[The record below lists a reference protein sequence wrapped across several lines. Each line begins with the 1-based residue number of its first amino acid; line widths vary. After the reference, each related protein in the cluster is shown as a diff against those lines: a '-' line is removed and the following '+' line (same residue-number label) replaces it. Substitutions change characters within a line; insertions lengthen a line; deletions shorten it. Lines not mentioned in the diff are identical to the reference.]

1 MGDVVV
7 AGGGLA
13 GLVAAR
19 RLADAGLTVWLFER
33 EERLGGRVRTDHR
46 DGFTLDRGFQVLFP
60 AYPAVGAE
68 LDREDLDL
76 RPFAP
81 GATLARPGER
91 TTVADPL
98 ADLTGGIRT
107 LFNRDLTLGDKL
119 RLLRLRRELLNTP
132 VDAVFDGDDRTI
144 AGFLDDRGFSD
155 RFCERFAAPFY
166 GGITL
171 DRSLSTASSVF
182 RYTFRMLAQ
191 GPATVPAGGMGA
203 IPDQLAT
210 RARNAGVHIET
221 GTPVKAVRTDGVG
234 VEVEIP
240 GETVGADAAV
250 VATDP
255 RTARELTGCTGIPTA
270 GRGCVTQYFSLP
282 ASEELDTGGRLLL
295 NTVDGRP
302 NQVAVLSDVAPEYAP
317 AGQHLLSATLLG
329 TRDADERGLADEVV
343 ETLSSWFPAKPLAGL
358 ELLATYEVE
367 FAQFRQPPGFRA
379 DRPGVDAPEGQV
391 YLAGDYTDWSSIQ
404 GAMASGRRAAEAAIE
419 TLSTLG

>member
-19 RLADAGLTVWLFER
+19 RLADAGLTVRLFER

-46 DGFTLDRGFQVLFP
+46 NGFTLDRGFQVLFP
-60 AYPAVGAE
+60 AYPAVTTE
-68 LDREDLDL
+68 LDREALDL

-81 GATLARPGER
+81 GATLARPDKR

-98 ADLTGGIRT
+98 ADLTGGLRT
-107 LFNRDLTLGDKL
+107 LFNRDITLGDKL

-132 VDAVFDGDDRTI
+132 ISAIFDGDERTI
-144 AGFLDDRGFSD
+144 AAFLDDRGFSD

-191 GPATVPAGGMGA
+191 GPAAVPAAGMGV

-210 RARNAGVHIET
+210 RARNAGVHVET
-221 GTPVKAVRTDGVG
+221 GAPVEAVTPDGAG
-234 VEVEIP
+234 ARVELP
-240 GETVGADAAV
+240 GETVTADAAV

-255 RTARELTGCTGIPTA
+255 RTARELTGCTDIPTA

-282 ASEELDTGGRLLL
+282 ACEGLDTGGRLLL
-295 NTVDGRP
+295 NVVDGRP
-302 NQVAVLSDVAPEYAP
+302 NQVAVVSDAAPEYAP
-317 AGQHLLSATLLG
+317 PGQQLLSATTLG
-329 TRDADERGLADEVV
+329 GRDTDERALADEVA
-343 ETLSSWFPAKPLAGL
+343 ETLSSWFPAKRLAGL
-358 ELLATYEVE
+358 ELLATYEIG
-367 FAQFRQPPGFRA
+367 FAQFRQPPGFHA
-379 DRPGVDAPEGQV
+379 ALPAVDSPEGQV
-391 YLAGDYTDWSSIQ
+391 YLAGEYTDWSSIQ
-404 GAMASGRRAAEAAIE
+404 GAMASGRRAAGAVIE
-419 TLSTLG
+419 TLR